1 MLVCYNKGTKE
12 REVTTMKMT
21 KAMMID
27 VIEKSGMVVDF
38 DRKYLMKKDKQYL
51 ERLYNHCVKF
61 IEKN

>member
-1 MLVCYNKGTKE
+1 
-12 REVTTMKMT
+12 MKMT

-27 VIEKSGMVVDF
+27 VIEKSGMVVNF

-61 IEKN
+61 IEKNEKWG